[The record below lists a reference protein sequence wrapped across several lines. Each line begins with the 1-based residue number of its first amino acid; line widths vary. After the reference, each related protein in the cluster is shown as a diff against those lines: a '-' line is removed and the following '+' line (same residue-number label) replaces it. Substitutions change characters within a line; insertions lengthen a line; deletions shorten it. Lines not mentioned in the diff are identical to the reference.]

1 MDEKQL
7 QALFNEMKSKL
18 ELGDF
23 ATFKSQIGS
32 DEKFRKAFYNEASLD
47 LDLGDFNVFNESF
60 KKKVSTT
67 PSAKPAPVS
76 GPAPAPAS
84 PSKLPSPSGLT
95 YNDIELV
102 IEDTRKKARRLQDLR
117 EAPMASAGIGAPGM
131 VVPKTTL
138 DQAAQE
144 LKLAEDKKKE
154 VLTRYQGELS
164 RPVERLIETGEYK
177 SFFTKDGVFDEGKA
191 RDYFKKVTQKYGGGS
206 HLQDQWLV
214 NLKTRGQQEIDKP
227 RFNQILGEE
236 MKKNNLDLKQYS
248 TQVFNQ
254 LTQEQRTTADSLK
267 KERDAEALKL
277 LNGAEAKAKQ
287 YADELNKAVNSLN
300 DQIKAGVITNEEA
313 AATYDQLVKQY
324 ETTIKGIDNGYKDAI
339 RKMNVRING
348 KFDRIEQEVRAIN
361 SSIDSDK
368 VMQSLPPDV
377 RKRLETAYQAA
388 GQRLSAEKNE
398 AKKKQEEVTGIG
410 TTDVISR
417 NINLA
422 LKSLTSGFNR
432 GLAEVGE
439 YLNMK
444 GLSGSFVDVLRNR
457 RTAAETFAPAQY
469 EWNKDE
475 WLKRAVSSTATS
487 LGASAPILLP
497 TIGAVALT
505 GGGAAGA
512 LGAGALSFAGES
524 AQIGGGQFREGLEE
538 TGDVVAATKRA
549 EEVMRQNTI
558 TAPLY
563 FIGGLG
569 DVMITTGK
577 GLSKVA
583 TGIALEQAEE
593 IPTEYIQSFNEAKAK
608 GYNKGIGDF
617 IKENPE
623 IAADTF
629 ISTVGQSGAMN
640 GIASAFSVFQKNVP
654 ASTTQML
661 TDAVSKNG
669 VEFTNGLIDKWFEA
683 GKINQKTVAKLKAEV
698 AKIQTQLPK
707 MQEAGVD
714 VEKAKLMSSLSSQ
727 SQELQNKINAEKDPA
742 VKALYQNQLN
752 VINQDISQ
760 LVKGETP
767 YVVFTL
773 PGGGEMTRVMT
784 VREFNAL
791 PAESSNDMV
800 KNSDGIQVV
809 GDDAL
814 NTQLTQKKQELGVPE
829 AAPGVFT
836 QAPAAQELSI
846 TEAKPAEQIEK
857 KEAIK
862 QKNEFITDTDF
873 VQEAFTPEEDAADR
887 EALPESQFKTEEELS
902 NFLET
907 GEYAMLT
914 GQNPEAIPLSKEANR
929 KLNEKAQQWL
939 SSRGLT
945 AVPIFGKYGN
955 SERSFMVPGM
965 TKQQAID
972 FAKEFQQDSVA
983 HSSGLVYQD
992 GSFNPRKKGVDLSP
1006 KFEQGGNFFSTI
1018 NVGGE
1023 KVDFSIEFED
1033 ARVQGT
1039 KPVAERLRTEIF
1051 GDTQQKVASAQK
1063 ALEKTGVVIQ
1073 MIEDPNDFD
1082 SRVTQLGGQRGM
1094 EGVFLSDTGE
1104 ILINQQKLD
1113 QGIADG
1119 RVIWHEASHPVVNI
1133 VRNTNP
1139 QLFGQVVAGLRQAAA
1154 DNKGVADALA
1164 WAESQYAQDGQGVV
1178 DDEAV
1183 VETIAG
1189 IAEGMIDITKLPT
1202 GLKQSI
1208 IDLINRIA
1216 RALGFDQVLDDTD
1229 IAAFKKLASDIANAL
1244 TTGQDISE
1252 VVGAENVKEYL
1263 NTVETPGL
1271 VTGGELAT
1279 AAQARLT
1286 TEPAVS
1292 VYDSKDVSALPQKSL
1307 DEVYNQFG
1315 GKAVVI
1321 NSDPTRVGEL
1331 TLPSGKKIFMYGGPA
1346 YLSIK
1351 DNVDANVGFA
1361 TTQTG
1366 KVNTWMKYV
1375 KEVFGDNP
1383 GVTLVASQAPTSI
1396 LSNSYALRY
1405 VMDAISMLPKSVLRS
1420 SDFKNEFFGKDLV
1433 LLKDAFGEKAYNEFV
1448 NKYKKADLSDPKVID
1463 DMIAEM
1469 GYKVGDDNKPASFKA
1484 RGAFVSNLVGGIADK
1499 ASLKGV
1505 EGDKGYVSKKPN
1517 KYIAKQLMD
1526 RLGINA
1532 EKIMREIGEP
1542 SLVDLYMNEGNW
1554 GFAVAGFE
1562 TDPNMTVESVQQGGV
1577 KHPLFNAK
1585 FPGKN
1590 PFILDGAYELN
1601 KMFTPVEIT
1610 GPSGMP
1616 YTKTAAQMLAGSM
1629 YVKGQPLAEGGSFE
1643 YVRTSPSGRRIQ
1655 ERRGNLVAD
1664 AGLDNKMTSDDQGNY
1679 IFYHYSDRKLK
1690 AISPSKFGKNLVT
1703 GRDERPGIGI
1713 SMYYTRPDVLEVGV
1727 PADYGYAVR
1736 VPEQSVYPFNEDPL
1750 NLLPAAEQ
1758 EFNKKF
1764 PGQAFD
1770 LNKQVAFVT
1779 QEAAK
1784 RGYPMTVAEWNIKGT
1799 KALRAQTTEEFKPE
1813 VYRELVP
1820 GTTNQYKFNPELDK
1834 FKPNRKGRIQASRGN
1849 RISTDTQIID
1859 GFYSPIENRINDF
1872 KQPKASVTKWKEIV
1886 GVKSDEAV
1894 FSGMSDWLNS
1904 QKPDAQL
1911 SKQDVLN
1918 FMKDNRIEIKEV
1930 EIGDPSE
1937 ADIEAFMNDE
1947 AGEGYT
1953 REEAIEYLRG
1963 DEGATKYSQY
1973 QLPGGENY
1981 KEVLITVPNIAE
1993 KKYND
1998 YKLQLIGKYGSDF
2011 KNKDLT
2017 SDEFDALFDLNEA
2030 RKNSRDFK
2038 SSHFDEPN
2046 IITHLRMNTR
2056 TDADGKKVLF
2066 LEEVQSDWGQKGKRE
2081 GFAVTDAQRRRKE
2094 ILSKEALSREELAEL
2109 DTLGT
2114 EYKVPSAP
2122 YVTNTNAWV
2131 KLGLKVALKEAINQ
2145 GVDRIAWTTG
2155 EQQNERY
2162 DLSKQVDEIRARK
2175 NEDGTYKINAAK
2187 DGSNIFAEDRVE
2199 ANRLPDIVGKDLA
2212 ERIVNDKSNEGK
2224 FTQYKG
2230 QDLKVGGKGM
2240 KAFYGDAQTPGIVA
2254 NVAKALV
2261 KELTGKEGSIIKSA
2275 VLKGESSNL
2284 GLAFDNGKW
2293 IAIDNSGKTQFES
2306 SDRKDVLDFIKGNR
2320 ISQPAIEITPE
2331 LRQEVQA
2338 GMPQFSKGS
2347 RMESSKD
2354 FKLAAFVMREKA
2366 DGAPM
2371 SEIVS
2376 GIASVFPNM
2385 SPQEIKDLVDDPE
2398 TWLRNKYANLSKAM
2412 QDNLIARARVKNIYA
2427 PRTGAVAPAFQG
2439 LEVPMSKIE
2448 EATQAP
2454 TFKERVDKVF
2464 TNFKNKFIDPA
2475 KGLPDWIISLKDFAG
2490 GTKQI
2495 EISRAELTIRQLK
2508 EVAKKIGFT
2517 DWDTF
2522 AAALKSIPQPIQQP
2536 VGSGAGMVAF
2546 NPSVAAAGAPYTI
2559 PNSLLPQTTPP
2570 AVQAL
2575 PLEIIPFVYKM
2586 RGQIDGLTK
2595 DLIASGYV
2603 TPEQAAK
2610 LESNIGQYVNRAYR
2624 LYNEKG
2630 WRPDQDQ
2637 IRETTKFLADQY
2649 IKQLATDNA
2658 GVLTYE
2664 QVEKQAIEKAKRDVN
2679 EILDKKTNPYFA
2691 AKSESRNMGI
2701 LKERKDIPEPIRK
2714 LMGEYTDPGTV
2725 FIMTVAKQ
2733 AALKAS
2739 SEYLTKVRNMG
2750 MGTLFFEE
2758 NDPNRPASASVQIA
2772 AEGSDTKSPLNGLYT
2787 MPEVAEAMETVNPTY
2802 NEVVNL
2808 WMKAVGAVRWGK
2820 TVGSVK
2826 TQLLNFESNLGF
2838 AVMNGLLMTGAT
2850 GKAFNASR
2858 KYVAGQYSNKEL
2870 SDITQKVIQLGL
2882 VGQGVNA
2889 TELAKM
2895 LGSGDIHDIALDLA
2909 VNPDSKYRMAKK
2921 APGKALGVLNKL
2933 YRMGDDFWK
2942 VYAYMNERELV
2953 AGAMFDK
2960 KYADLTD
2967 QEQADVD
2974 IESSERVK
2982 STWPTYDRVFPAV
2995 KAISQNTP
3003 IFGNFIS
3010 FRAESIRV
3018 LANTIAMAI
3027 KDMKTPG
3034 FEGIGARR
3042 MAGILS
3048 YIAIR
3053 TGATYAFAQAVGMAA
3068 SGLTGLLFGRDDEE
3082 ERKKRAFKQA
3092 APSFMATQD
3101 IAVIPTKDKH
3111 RFVVY
3116 SLSGIDPYNTTFNT
3130 LNALTDGT
3138 ATKEPGPAAAFA
3150 EFFGGFLSPEMTFNT
3165 VWSII
3170 TNTDPKSG
3178 NRIVGKTDE
3187 GADAYAK
3194 IGAYLFDELKPS
3206 TISMV
3211 QRLAGDNPSAELASL
3226 VGARPYEIDLH
3237 KSFSFALSDM
3247 ARQMK
3252 EINDEYSFVQFNK
3265 KATEDEKALAQKEAE
3280 QKKALLIER
3289 MNQRFNDFVLIGANP
3304 EELRKL
3310 IFDRSPIKT
3319 TGFDQQ
3325 TKFGIINGN
3334 VNKELLF
3341 K

>member
-1 MDEKQL
+1 
-7 QALFNEMKSKL
+7 
-18 ELGDF
+18 
-23 ATFKSQIGS
+23 
-32 DEKFRKAFYNEASLD
+32 
-47 LDLGDFNVFNESF
+47 
-60 KKKVSTT
+60 
-67 PSAKPAPVS
+67 
-76 GPAPAPAS
+76 
-84 PSKLPSPSGLT
+84 
-95 YNDIELV
+95 
-102 IEDTRKKARRLQDLR
+102 
-117 EAPMASAGIGAPGM
+117 
-131 VVPKTTL
+131 
-138 DQAAQE
+138 
-144 LKLAEDKKKE
+144 
-154 VLTRYQGELS
+154 
-164 RPVERLIETGEYK
+164 
-177 SFFTKDGVFDEGKA
+177 
-191 RDYFKKVTQKYGGGS
+191 
-206 HLQDQWLV
+206 
-214 NLKTRGQQEIDKP
+214 
-227 RFNQILGEE
+227 
-236 MKKNNLDLKQYS
+236 
-248 TQVFNQ
+248 
-254 LTQEQRTTADSLK
+254 
-267 KERDAEALKL
+267 
-277 LNGAEAKAKQ
+277 
-287 YADELNKAVNSLN
+287 
-300 DQIKAGVITNEEA
+300 
-313 AATYDQLVKQY
+313 
-324 ETTIKGIDNGYKDAI
+324 
-339 RKMNVRING
+339 
-348 KFDRIEQEVRAIN
+348 
-361 SSIDSDK
+361 
-368 VMQSLPPDV
+368 
-377 RKRLETAYQAA
+377 
-388 GQRLSAEKNE
+388 
-398 AKKKQEEVTGIG
+398 
-410 TTDVISR
+410 
-417 NINLA
+417 
-422 LKSLTSGFNR
+422 
-432 GLAEVGE
+432 
-439 YLNMK
+439 
-444 GLSGSFVDVLRNR
+444 
-457 RTAAETFAPAQY
+457 
-469 EWNKDE
+469 
-475 WLKRAVSSTATS
+475 
-487 LGASAPILLP
+487 
-497 TIGAVALT
+497 
-505 GGGAAGA
+505 
-512 LGAGALSFAGES
+512 
-524 AQIGGGQFREGLEE
+524 
-538 TGDVVAATKRA
+538 
-549 EEVMRQNTI
+549 
-558 TAPLY
+558 
-563 FIGGLG
+563 
-569 DVMITTGK
+569 
-577 GLSKVA
+577 
-583 TGIALEQAEE
+583 
-593 IPTEYIQSFNEAKAK
+593 
-608 GYNKGIGDF
+608 
-617 IKENPE
+617 
-623 IAADTF
+623 
-629 ISTVGQSGAMN
+629 
-640 GIASAFSVFQKNVP
+640 
-654 ASTTQML
+654 
-661 TDAVSKNG
+661 
-669 VEFTNGLIDKWFEA
+669 
-683 GKINQKTVAKLKAEV
+683 
-698 AKIQTQLPK
+698 
-707 MQEAGVD
+707 
-714 VEKAKLMSSLSSQ
+714 
-727 SQELQNKINAEKDPA
+727 
-742 VKALYQNQLN
+742 
-752 VINQDISQ
+752 
-760 LVKGETP
+760 
-767 YVVFTL
+767 
-773 PGGGEMTRVMT
+773 
-784 VREFNAL
+784 
-791 PAESSNDMV
+791 
-800 KNSDGIQVV
+800 
-809 GDDAL
+809 
-814 NTQLTQKKQELGVPE
+814 
-829 AAPGVFT
+829 
-836 QAPAAQELSI
+836 
-846 TEAKPAEQIEK
+846 
-857 KEAIK
+857 
-862 QKNEFITDTDF
+862 
-873 VQEAFTPEEDAADR
+873 
-887 EALPESQFKTEEELS
+887 
-902 NFLET
+902 
-907 GEYAMLT
+907 
-914 GQNPEAIPLSKEANR
+914 
-929 KLNEKAQQWL
+929 
-939 SSRGLT
+939 
-945 AVPIFGKYGN
+945 
-955 SERSFMVPGM
+955 
-965 TKQQAID
+965 
-972 FAKEFQQDSVA
+972 
-983 HSSGLVYQD
+983 
-992 GSFNPRKKGVDLSP
+992 
-1006 KFEQGGNFFSTI
+1006 
-1018 NVGGE
+1018 
-1023 KVDFSIEFED
+1023 
-1033 ARVQGT
+1033 
-1039 KPVAERLRTEIF
+1039 
-1051 GDTQQKVASAQK
+1051 
-1063 ALEKTGVVIQ
+1063 
-1073 MIEDPNDFD
+1073 
-1082 SRVTQLGGQRGM
+1082 
-1094 EGVFLSDTGE
+1094 
-1104 ILINQQKLD
+1104 
-1113 QGIADG
+1113 
-1119 RVIWHEASHPVVNI
+1119 
-1133 VRNTNP
+1133 
-1139 QLFGQVVAGLRQAAA
+1139 
-1154 DNKGVADALA
+1154 
-1164 WAESQYAQDGQGVV
+1164 
-1178 DDEAV
+1178 
-1183 VETIAG
+1183 
-1189 IAEGMIDITKLPT
+1189 
-1202 GLKQSI
+1202 
-1208 IDLINRIA
+1208 
-1216 RALGFDQVLDDTD
+1216 VLDDTD

-1271 VTGGELAT
+1271 VTGGELAP
-1279 AAQARLT
+1279 AAQARIT

-1292 VYDSKDVSALPQKSL
+1292 VYDSKEVSALPQKSL
-1307 DEVYNQFG
+1307 EEVYNQFD

-1361 TTQTG
+1361 TTQTS

-1526 RLGINA
+1526 RLGVNA

-1562 TDPNMTVESVQQGGV
+1562 TDPNMTVEAAQQGGV

-1643 YVRTSPSGRRIQ
+1643 YVRTSPTGRRIQ

-1690 AISPSKFGKNLVT
+1690 SISPSKFGKNLAT

-1750 NLLPAAEQ
+1750 DLLPAAEQ

-1820 GTTNQYKFNPELDK
+1820 GTTNQYKFNPEIDK

-1849 RISTDTQIID
+1849 
-1859 GFYSPIENRINDF
+1859 
-1872 KQPKASVTKWKEIV
+1872 
-1886 GVKSDEAV
+1886 
-1894 FSGMSDWLNS
+1894 
-1904 QKPDAQL
+1904 
-1911 SKQDVLN
+1911 
-1918 FMKDNRIEIKEV
+1918 
-1930 EIGDPSE
+1930 
-1937 ADIEAFMNDE
+1937 
-1947 AGEGYT
+1947 
-1953 REEAIEYLRG
+1953 
-1963 DEGATKYSQY
+1963 
-1973 QLPGGENY
+1973 
-1981 KEVLITVPNIAE
+1981 
-1993 KKYND
+1993 
-1998 YKLQLIGKYGSDF
+1998 
-2011 KNKDLT
+2011 
-2017 SDEFDALFDLNEA
+2017 
-2030 RKNSRDFK
+2030 
-2038 SSHFDEPN
+2038 
-2046 IITHLRMNTR
+2046 
-2056 TDADGKKVLF
+2056 
-2066 LEEVQSDWGQKGKRE
+2066 
-2081 GFAVTDAQRRRKE
+2081 
-2094 ILSKEALSREELAEL
+2094 
-2109 DTLGT
+2109 
-2114 EYKVPSAP
+2114 
-2122 YVTNTNAWV
+2122 
-2131 KLGLKVALKEAINQ
+2131 
-2145 GVDRIAWTTG
+2145 
-2155 EQQNERY
+2155 
-2162 DLSKQVDEIRARK
+2162 
-2175 NEDGTYKINAAK
+2175 
-2187 DGSNIFAEDRVE
+2187 
-2199 ANRLPDIVGKDLA
+2199 
-2212 ERIVNDKSNEGK
+2212 
-2224 FTQYKG
+2224 
-2230 QDLKVGGKGM
+2230 
-2240 KAFYGDAQTPGIVA
+2240 
-2254 NVAKALV
+2254 
-2261 KELTGKEGSIIKSA
+2261 
-2275 VLKGESSNL
+2275 
-2284 GLAFDNGKW
+2284 
-2293 IAIDNSGKTQFES
+2293 
-2306 SDRKDVLDFIKGNR
+2306 
-2320 ISQPAIEITPE
+2320 
-2331 LRQEVQA
+2331 
-2338 GMPQFSKGS
+2338 

-2366 DGAPM
+2366 DGASI

-2427 PRTGAVAPAFQG
+2427 PRTGTVAPAFQG

-2522 AAALKSIPQPIQQP
+2522 AAALKSIPQPIQKP

-2787 MPEVAEAMETVNPTY
+2787 TPEVAEAMETVNPTY

-2850 GKAFNASR
+2850 GKAFNESR
-2858 KYVAGQYSNKEL
+2858 KYVGGQYSNKEL

-2995 KAISQNTP
+2995 KGISQNTP

-3018 LANTIAMAI
+3018 LANSIAMAV
-3027 KDMKTPG
+3027 KDLKTPG
-3034 FEGIGARR
+3034 FEGLGARR

-3048 YIAIR
+3048 YITIR
-3053 TGATYAFAQAVGMAA
+3053 AGVTYAFAQAVGMAA
-3068 SGLTGLLFGRDDEE
+3068 SGLTGIMFGGDDEEE
-3082 ERKKRAFKQA
+3082 ERKKRAIKQA

-3101 IAVIPTKDKH
+3101 LAVLPTKDKH

-3138 ATKEPGPAAAFA
+3138 ATMKPGPAAAFS

-3165 VWSII
+3165 AWSVI
-3170 TNTDPKSG
+3170 TNTNSKNGD
-3178 NRIVGKTDE
+3178 RIVGDTDE

-3194 IGAYLFDELKPS
+3194 IGAFLFDELKPS
-3206 TISMV
+3206 TIGMV
-3211 QRLAGDNPSAELASL
+3211 QRLAGDNPAAELASL
-3226 VGARPYEIDLH
+3226 VGARPYEVDLH

-3247 ARQMK
+3247 AKQM
-3252 EINDEYSFVQFNK
+3252 EEVK
-3265 KATEDEKALAQKEAE
+3265 KAYDRVKYNEKSTADDKALAQKEAE

-3289 MNQRFNDFVLIGANP
+3289 MNQRFNDYVLLGADP
-3304 EELRKL
+3304 AELRK
-3310 IFDRSPIKT
+3310 IIIERSQIKT
-3319 TGFDQQ
+3319 TGFDKQ
-3325 TKFGIINGN
+3325 TKIGIINGN
-3334 VNKELLF
+3334 VNPESLYK
-3341 K
+3341 